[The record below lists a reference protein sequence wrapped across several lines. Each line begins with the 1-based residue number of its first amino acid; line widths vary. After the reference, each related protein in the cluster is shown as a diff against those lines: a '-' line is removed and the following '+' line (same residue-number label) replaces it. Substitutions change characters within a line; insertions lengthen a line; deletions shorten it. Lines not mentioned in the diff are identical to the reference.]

1 MRVAW
6 PWLEGLWLLTCCK
19 SWSKTLRRRS
29 RVPGRNKQ
37 QRKLLSSILKKEN
50 TYVTK
55 KKTTLKDRCRRG
67 RSLCRWPSHGHEIG
81 SATAARGRSERT
93 DCRSAA
99 AARRATTAGT
109 TSSTAS
115 LPATGTTSTTGCRT
129 SSVYR
134 LDS

>member
-19 SWSKTLRRRS
+19 SWSKTSRRRS

-37 QRKLLSSILKKEN
+37 QRKLLSSILKREN
-50 TYVTK
+50 TYVKK
-55 KKTTLKDRCRRG
+55 KKTTLKDRRRRG

-99 AARRATTAGT
+99 AAGRATA
-109 TSSTAS
+109 A
-115 LPATGTTSTTGCRT
+115 GTTSTTGCRT
-129 SSVYR
+129 SAVWH
-134 LDS
+134 DF

>member
-50 TYVTK
+50 TYVKK
-55 KKTTLKDRCRRG
+55 KKTTLEDRCSRG
-67 RSLCRWPSHGHEIG
+67 RSLCRWPSYGHEIG

-99 AARRATTAGT
+99 AAGRATAAGT

-129 SSVYR
+129 SAVWH
-134 LDS
+134 DF